1 MVTLIKKDFMLL
13 KKYVLFIIVIVF
25 ALPVAFAAKSSEVNI
40 VQSTLAFAF
49 EVIYSEF
56 LICRYLA
63 MKEYQY
69 PKAASFLC
77 TLPYTRNM
85 QVASKYL
92 IYFIV
97 FVFCCVAYWIDT
109 LFTPNLIKLNVEFI
123 IPALFAASILYSI
136 YIPVQYQF
144 GYDKSKLIFM
154 FLLIAFPLLIANT
167 NTTMIMEILSKI
179 TFSVMLIL
187 AIAALLL
194 SVISS
199 IKIFN
204 EKEL

>member
-1 MVTLIKKDFMLL
+1 MATLIKKDFMLL

-25 ALPVAFAAKSSEVNI
+25 ALPAAFASKSNEVNI
-40 VQSTLAFAF
+40 VQSTMAFAF

-69 PKAASFLC
+69 PKTASFLC

-85 QVASKYL
+85 QVVGKYL

-109 LFTPNLIKLNVEFI
+109 LFVPNLIKLSSDLV
-123 IPALFAASILYSI
+123 IPVLFAASILYSI
-136 YIPVQYQF
+136 YMPVQYQF

-154 FLLIAFPLLIANT
+154 FLLIAFPLLIANI
-167 NTTMIMEILSKI
+167 NMTTVMEFLSNI
-179 TFSVMLIL
+179 TIPVMLIL
-187 AIAALLL
+187 ALAALAL
-194 SVISS
+194 SVMVSA
-199 IKIFN
+199 KIFN
-204 EKEL
+204 GKEL

>member
-1 MVTLIKKDFMLL
+1 MATLIKKDFMLL

-25 ALPVAFAAKSSEVNI
+25 ALPAALAAKSNEANI

-69 PKAASFLC
+69 PKTAGFLC

-109 LFTPNLIKLNVEFI
+109 LFVPNLIKLSSELV
-123 IPALFAASILYSI
+123 IPVLFAVCILYSI
-136 YIPVQYQF
+136 YMPVQYQF

-154 FLLIAFPLLIANT
+154 FLLIAFPLLIAKADVAVV
-167 NTTMIMEILSKI
+167 IGILSNM
-179 TFSVMLIL
+179 TFPVMFIFAL
-187 AIAALLL
+187 AALLL
-194 SVISS
+194 SAIVSA
-199 IKIFN
+199 KIFN
-204 EKEL
+204 GKEL

>member
-1 MVTLIKKDFMLL
+1 MAALIKKDVMLL
-13 KKYVLFIIVIVF
+13 KKYVPFIIVILF
-25 ALPVAFAAKSSEVNI
+25 ALPVALAAKSSEVNAA
-40 VQSTLAFAF
+40 QTTLAFAF

-92 IYFIV
+92 IYLIV
-97 FVFCCVAYWIDT
+97 FVFCCVAYWVDT
-109 LFTPNLIKLNVEFI
+109 LFVPNLAKLNSELI
-123 IPALFAASILYSI
+123 IPVLFAASVLYSI
-136 YIPVQYQF
+136 YMPVQYQF

-154 FLLIAFPLLIANT
+154 FLMIVFPLLVANA
-167 NTTMIMEILSKI
+167 NMAMFMEILSGI
-179 TFSVMLIL
+179 TFPIMLISALAALALSVMV
-187 AIAALLL
+187 
-194 SVISS
+194 SVR
-199 IKIFN
+199 IFN
-204 EKEL
+204 GKEL

>member
-1 MVTLIKKDFMLL
+1 MAALIKKDVMLL
-13 KKYVLFIIVIVF
+13 KKYVPFIIVILF
-25 ALPVAFAAKSSEVNI
+25 ALPVAFAAKSSEVNAA
-40 VQSTLAFAF
+40 QTTLAFAF

-92 IYFIV
+92 IYLIV
-97 FVFCCVAYWIDT
+97 FVFCCVAYWVDT
-109 LFTPNLIKLNVEFI
+109 LFVPNLAKLNSGLI
-123 IPALFAASILYSI
+123 IPVLFAVSVLYSI
-136 YIPVQYQF
+136 YMPVQYQF

-154 FLLIAFPLLIANT
+154 FLMIAFPLLVANA
-167 NTTMIMEILSKI
+167 NMAMVMEILSGI
-179 TFSVMLIL
+179 TFPVMLISAL
-187 AIAALLL
+187 AALAL
-194 SVISS
+194 SVMVSV
-199 IKIFN
+199 KIFN
-204 EKEL
+204 GKEL

>member
-1 MVTLIKKDFMLL
+1 MITLIKKDFMLL

-25 ALPVAFAAKSSEVNI
+25 ALPVAHAAKSNEVNI

-49 EVIYSEF
+49 EVIYSEY

-77 TLPYTRNM
+77 ILPYTRNM

-92 IYFIV
+92 MYFIV
-97 FVFCCVAYWIDT
+97 FIFCCAAYWIDT
-109 LFTPNLIKLNVEFI
+109 LFIPNLIKLSSDLVI
-123 IPALFAASILYSI
+123 LVLFVVSTLYSI
-136 YIPVQYQF
+136 YMPVQYKF

-154 FLLIAFPLLIANT
+154 FLLIAFPLFIANA
-167 NTTMIMEILSKI
+167 NTTMIMEIISKI

-187 AIAALLL
+187 ALAALFL
-194 SVISS
+194 SVIWS

-204 EKEL
+204 GKEL

>member
-1 MVTLIKKDFMLL
+1 MAALIKKDFMLL
-13 KKYVLFIIVIVF
+13 KKYALFIIVILF
-25 ALPVAFAAKSSEVNI
+25 ALPVALSAKSSEANLARP
-40 VQSTLAFAF
+40 TLAFAF

-92 IYFIV
+92 IYLIV
-97 FVFCCVAYWIDT
+97 FVFCCGAYWIDT
-109 LFTPNLIKLNVEFI
+109 LFVPDLIRLNSELI
-123 IPALFAASILYSI
+123 IPVLFAASVLYSI
-136 YIPVQYQF
+136 YMPVQYQF

-154 FLLIAFPLLIANT
+154 FLLIAFPLLTARADT
-167 NTTMIMEILSKI
+167 AMIMEVLSSI
-179 TFSVMLIL
+179 TIPVMLIS
-187 AIAALLL
+187 AIAALAL
-194 SVISS
+194 SVMVSV
-199 IKIFN
+199 KIFN
-204 EKEL
+204 GKEL

>member
-1 MVTLIKKDFMLL
+1 MATLIKKDFMLL
-13 KKYVLFIIVIVF
+13 KKYMLFIIVIVF
-25 ALPVAFAAKSSEVNI
+25 ALPAALASKSNEVNI
-40 VQSTLAFAF
+40 VQSTLAFSF

-69 PKAASFLC
+69 PKTASFLC

-97 FVFCCVAYWIDT
+97 FVFCCAAYWIDT
-109 LFTPNLIKLNVEFI
+109 LFIPNLIKLSSELV
-123 IPALFAASILYSI
+123 IPVLFAASILYSV
-136 YIPVQYQF
+136 YMPVQYQF

-154 FLLIAFPLLIANT
+154 FLLIAFPLLIANA

-179 TFSVMLIL
+179 TFPMMLISALAALALSVM
-187 AIAALLL
+187 A
-194 SVISS
+194 SV
-199 IKIFN
+199 KIFN
-204 EKEL
+204 GKEL

>member
-1 MVTLIKKDFMLL
+1 MITLIKKDFMLL

-25 ALPVAFAAKSSEVNI
+25 ALPIALAAKSNEVNI
-40 VQSTLAFAF
+40 VRATLAFAF

-69 PKAASFLC
+69 PKAGGFLC

-85 QVASKYL
+85 QVVSKYL

-109 LFTPNLIKLNVEFI
+109 LFVQNLIKLNSELV
-123 IPALFAASILYSI
+123 IPVLFAASILYSI
-136 YIPVQYQF
+136 YMPVQYKF

-154 FLLIAFPLLIANT
+154 FLLIAFPLFIANANMT
-167 NTTMIMEILSKI
+167 VIMEILSKI
-179 TFSVMLIL
+179 TFPVMLIL
-187 AIAALLL
+187 TLAALAL
-194 SVISS
+194 SVIASV
-199 IKIFN
+199 KIFN
-204 EKEL
+204 GKEL

>member
-1 MVTLIKKDFMLL
+1 MAALIKKDFMLL
-13 KKYVLFIIVIVF
+13 KKYVLFIIIIVF
-25 ALPVAFAAKSSEVNI
+25 ALPAAFASKSNEVNI

-69 PKAASFLC
+69 PKTASFLC

-92 IYFIV
+92 MYFIV
-97 FVFCCVAYWIDT
+97 FVFCCAAYWIDT
-109 LFTPNLIKLNVEFI
+109 LFVPNLIKLNSELV
-123 IPALFAASILYSI
+123 IPVLFAASILYSV
-136 YIPVQYQF
+136 YMPVQYQF

-154 FLLIAFPLLIANT
+154 FLLIAFPLLIANA

-179 TFSVMLIL
+179 TFPIMLISALAALALSVM
-187 AIAALLL
+187 A
-194 SVISS
+194 SV
-199 IKIFN
+199 KIFN
-204 EKEL
+204 GKEL

>member
-123 IPALFAASILYSI
+123 IPVLFAASILYSI
-136 YIPVQYQF
+136 YMPVQYQF

-179 TFSVMLIL
+179 TFPVMLIL
-187 AIAALLL
+187 ALAALLL

-199 IKIFN
+199 INIFN

>member
-1 MVTLIKKDFMLL
+1 MATLIKKDFMLL
-13 KKYVLFIIVIVF
+13 KKYVMFIIVIMF
-25 ALPVAFAAKSSEVNI
+25 TLPAALAAKSSEVNM
-40 VQSTLAFAF
+40 VRSTLAFAF

-92 IYFIV
+92 IYLIV
-97 FVFCCVAYWIDT
+97 FVFCCGAYWIDT
-109 LFTPNLIKLNVEFI
+109 LVTPNLVKLNSELM
-123 IPALFAASILYSI
+123 IPVLFAASVLYSI
-136 YIPVQYQF
+136 YMPVQYKF

-167 NTTMIMEILSKI
+167 NTTMVMEILSRI
-179 TFSVMLIL
+179 TFPVMLIL
-187 AIAALLL
+187 ALAALAL
-194 SVISS
+194 SVMASV
-199 IKIFN
+199 KIFN
-204 EKEL
+204 GKEL

>member
-1 MVTLIKKDFMLL
+1 MAALIKKDFMLL
-13 KKYVLFIIVIVF
+13 KKYALFIIVILF
-25 ALPVAFAAKSSEVNI
+25 ALPAALAAKSSEVNL

-85 QVASKYL
+85 QIASKYL

-97 FVFCCVAYWIDT
+97 FVFCCGAYWIDT
-109 LFTPNLIKLNVEFI
+109 LFVPNLVKLNSELI
-123 IPALFAASILYSI
+123 IPVLFAASVVYSI
-136 YIPVQYQF
+136 YMPVQYQF
-144 GYDKSKLIFM
+144 GYDKSKLIFT

-167 NTTMIMEILSKI
+167 NMTTVMEILSEI
-179 TFSVMLIL
+179 TFPVMLIS
-187 AIAALLL
+187 ASAALAL
-194 SVISS
+194 SVMVSV
-199 IKIFN
+199 KIFN
-204 EKEL
+204 GKEL